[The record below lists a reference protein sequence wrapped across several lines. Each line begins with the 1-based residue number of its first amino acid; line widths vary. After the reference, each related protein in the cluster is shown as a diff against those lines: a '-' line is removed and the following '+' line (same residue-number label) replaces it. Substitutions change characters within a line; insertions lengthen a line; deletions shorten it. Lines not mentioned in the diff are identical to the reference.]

1 MSDNNDLDSAIV
13 EIQRYLNYKRGNYTG
28 LENAIEKLI
37 YEYKLLDKKYNLLND
52 RIIDE
57 IINGRFS
64 I

>member
-1 MSDNNDLDSAIV
+1 MDIKDAIA
-13 EIQRYLNYKRGNYTG
+13 EIERYLNYKRGNYTN
-28 LENAIEKLI
+28 LEAAIEILLT
-37 YEYKLLDKKYNLLND
+37 EYNLLDKKYNLLND

>member
-1 MSDNNDLDSAIV
+1 MDIENAIV
-13 EIQRYLNYKRGNYTG
+13 EIERYLNYKRGNYTN

-37 YEYKLLDKKYNLLND
+37 DEYKLLDKKYNLLND

-57 IINGRFS
+57 IINGRFP